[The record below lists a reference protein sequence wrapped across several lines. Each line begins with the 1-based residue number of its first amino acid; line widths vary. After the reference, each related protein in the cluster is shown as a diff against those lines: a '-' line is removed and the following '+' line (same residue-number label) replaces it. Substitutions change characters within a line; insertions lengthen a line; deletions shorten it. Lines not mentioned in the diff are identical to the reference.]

1 MIIKIENDHKEK
13 RQSWT
18 ATIDEV
24 SSGDG
29 TGHYNCY
36 FQGYASTEYQAKI
49 NVIKH
54 TYFIHN
60 FPQCFKSIGPLVN
73 MLLAFKALET
83 IPVLCQ
89 QKGCVGSEMAIFANV
104 QYCICT
110 ADG

>member
-49 NVIKH
+49 NVIK
-54 TYFIHN
+54 
-60 FPQCFKSIGPLVN
+60 QVDN
-73 MLLAFKALET
+73 MIKNLER
-83 IPVLCQ
+83 IKNEIQV
-89 QKGCVGSEMAIFANV
+89 
-104 QYCICT
+104 
-110 ADG
+110 